1 MTVDL
6 SGLNWW
12 AVLVA
17 GFATFFLGAV
27 WYMALFGKLWQRL
40 HGYSE
45 EKVRAMQKAR
55 PPAVFFGVMI
65 ASYLVLALIVAV
77 IARAAGVSS
86 AGAGATLGLLLWVG
100 PALAIGATAWIAS
113 DKPVGAFA
121 IDWAYQ
127 LVFLVMMGVIIGG
140 WRS

>member
-1 MTVDL
+1 MTIEL
-6 SGLNWW
+6 SGINWW

-17 GFATFFLGAV
+17 GVATFFLGGL
-27 WYMALFGKLWQRL
+27 WYTALFGKLWQRL
-40 HGYSE
+40 HGYSD
-45 EKVRAMQKAR
+45 EKLKAMQKAH
-55 PPAVFFGVMI
+55 PPPVFFGVMI
-65 ASYLVLALIVAV
+65 ASYLVLAFVVAL

-113 DKPVGAFA
+113 DKPIAAFA

-127 LVFLVMMGVIIGG
+127 FVFLVMMGAIIGG
-140 WRS
+140 WR